1 MAESGS
7 PAGGPTMSEAPK
19 PDSRI
24 IINTHYVK
32 DLSFENPNAPAI
44 FAHREG
50 HQIKVGIDI
59 SARNLQQR
67 HYEVTLAI
75 KATAELQGQTAFI
88 LELDFAGLVTVGEL
102 VPETE
107 IEPLLSIEV
116 PRYLFPFARNVI
128 ADVSRDGGYPP
139 LLINPVDFAA
149 LRAQRQQAA
158 SPPDAAAS
166 QSA

>member
-1 MAESGS
+1 MAEPGTPTGS
-7 PAGGPTMSEAPK
+7 AAAESAPK
-19 PDSRI
+19 PDTRVL
-24 IINTHYVK
+24 INTHYVK

-59 SARNLQQR
+59 QTQPLQQR
-67 HYEVTLAI
+67 RYEVILAI
-75 KATAELQGQTAFI
+75 KAQAELQGQTAFI
-88 LELDFAGLVTVGEL
+88 IDLRFAGLVTVGEG
-102 VPETE
+102 VAETD

-149 LRAQRQQAA
+149 LRNQQRAQSPTTQATGTA
-158 SPPDAAAS
+158 
-166 QSA
+166 